1 MQNFLISF
9 NVVFPIAVMMA
20 LGYLMKEIKLVNDV
34 TVKEMNNVVFRIFLP
49 LMVFKNVYESEIAEV
64 FNPRLVIFASSVT
77 VAVILLLF
85 LIVPIFEKDNSK
97 RGVLIQAIFRSNFV
111 IFGIPVTEALCG
123 VGATGTA
130 SVLIA
135 VTIPLFN
142 FAAVITLETFRGG
155 KPDFK
160 KVVKGII
167 TNPLIIAS
175 LLGLIATGFGI
186 SFPSIIEKSMSSI
199 SSVTTPLA
207 LVMLGASINFNTV
220 GANLSRLIWGLLA
233 RLVILP
239 AVALGLGAYAFG
251 FRGVELAI
259 LISLFASPS
268 AVSSFTMAQQMGG
281 DDELAGQLVMFG
293 TVASIL
299 TVFMWILITVNL
311 GLI

>member
-9 NVVFPIAVMMA
+9 NVVFPIFVMMA
-20 LGYLMKEIKLVNDV
+20 LGFLIKKTKLVNDMS
-34 TVKEMNNVVFRIFLP
+34 VKQMNNVVFRVFLP
-49 LMVFKNVYESEIAEV
+49 LMIFKNVYESEIAEV
-64 FNPRLVIFASSVT
+64 FNLKLIIFASVTT

-85 LIVPIFEKDNSK
+85 IIVPIFEKDNPK

-111 IFGIPVTEALCG
+111 IFGIPVSEALCG

-135 VTIPLFN
+135 VTIPIFN

-155 KPDFK
+155 KADFK
-160 KVVKGII
+160 KIIKGIV

-175 LLGLIATGFGI
+175 CIGLIVSGAGI
-186 SFPSIIEKSMSSI
+186 KFPSIIET
-199 SSVTTPLA
+199 SVSNIAAITTPLA
-207 LVMLGASINFNTV
+207 LIMLGASINFKTV
-220 GANLSRLIWGLLA
+220 GANLSRIIIGLFSRLIL
-233 RLVILP
+233 LP
-239 AVALGLGAYAFG
+239 AIALGLGAYVFG
-251 FRGVELAI
+251 FRGVEFAI

-293 TVASIL
+293 TVASVL
-299 TVFMWILITVNL
+299 TVFMWVLISVNL
-311 GLI
+311 GLV